1 MHIDQ
6 EETKAL
12 RDITEI
18 YRIVKELSVLSESLD
33 QSLFLPAIN
42 EIRDAFDHLMRV
54 FAYKFN
60 MVDNRTEDYVNL
72 NLVRSKSHLLR
83 AAYDQ
88 IDYINIIILKD
99 IEDTLAPF
107 SFETI
112 SAVFPEYYR
121 EIKPNISANYEE
133 ITRINAE
140 KRVGINADKL
150 SQHMEYVTKLEGFR
164 NEVYKVL
171 PALLEFEKTNNAITK
186 HDKITFYAKYF
197 YIAAACAVILAA
209 GVFIIQTLF
218 GR

>member
-112 SAVFPEYYR
+112 
-121 EIKPNISANYEE
+121 
-133 ITRINAE
+133 
-140 KRVGINADKL
+140 
-150 SQHMEYVTKLEGFR
+150 
-164 NEVYKVL
+164 
-171 PALLEFEKTNNAITK
+171 
-186 HDKITFYAKYF
+186 
-197 YIAAACAVILAA
+197 
-209 GVFIIQTLF
+209 
-218 GR
+218 